1 MLEAPSRALGKRLA
15 FILAAIGIVA
25 ALLATDVS
33 ADPAADALVELT
45 ELSRLAEQTTEQI
58 HTAQI
63 DLDEKLAAQQVAEKK
78 AASDRA
84 TVDVASADL
93 ATYQAAVDTLAA
105 SAYMGG
111 RTDTLAAALT
121 ATSPQDLIDQLA
133 IQKTV
138 ASELTVQMAAFRSAS
153 TRAAAAAD
161 QSSKSAAQA
170 RIASDEAAAVRT
182 DLDAKQRRMQ
192 EQIAAVQAR
201 YEALTPDQRAILADP
216 GPPPPPLPPSSPA
229 NDPSIVAMPGPADGG
244 SFGGGT
250 AVVQAALTRV
260 GSPYSWGA
268 TGPDAFD
275 CSGLIKWA
283 FLQNG
288 KSLPRSSQALAQG
301 GQGAREFQH
310 PFVFRAVAHL
320 AEAGVIAV
328 LLAATGVAAG
338 RLDMAVSLGTDP
350 DVGPRRRNH
359 QVFDALRGVVIGEEF
374 AVGTVVG
381 KPLAAALP
389 DDARRIQF
397 ATCEPHNRGPLR
409 TVTLPRRGA
418 QSSCRPNYYPCS
430 GLQYD
435 LDGTVL
441 LVLEDVVGVRRLV
454 QGKHMGGERVHAQ
467 GIGIGE

>member
-1 MLEAPSRALGKRLA
+1 MTYVSATYLHTSPKVSAVVTLPVLEAQSRALGRRLA
-15 FILAAIGIVA
+15 FIVAAIGVLA

-33 ADPAADALVELT
+33 ADPAADALAELT

-63 DLDEKLAAQQVAEKK
+63 DLDEKLAAQQVAEKE
-78 AASDRA
+78 AASDRV
-84 TVDVASADL
+84 TVDAASADL
-93 ATYQAAVDTLAA
+93 ATYQAAVDKLAA

-153 TRAAAAAD
+153 ARAAAAAD
-161 QSSKSAAQA
+161 QSAKSAAQA
-170 RIASDEAAAVRT
+170 RIASEEAAVVRT

-192 EQIAAVQAR
+192 EQIAAVQAG

-216 GPPPPPLPPSSPA
+216 GPPPPPMPPSSPA
-229 NDPSIVAMPGPADGG
+229 NDPSIVAMPGPAGGG

-301 GQGAREFQH
+301 GQ
-310 PFVFRAVAHL
+310 PV
-320 AEAGVIAV
+320 
-328 LLAATGVAAG
+328 
-338 RLDMAVSLGTDP
+338 AVSDMQPGDIVTFYGDVSHAGIYIGDGMMVHASTFGTP
-350 DVGPRRRNH
+350 VKVAPISS
-359 QVFDALRGVVIGEEF
+359 API
-374 AVGTVVG
+374 
-381 KPLAAALP
+381 
-389 DDARRIQF
+389 
-397 ATCEPHNRGPLR
+397 HN
-409 TVTLPRRGA
+409 
-418 QSSCRPNYYPCS
+418 
-430 GLQYD
+430 
-435 LDGTVL
+435 
-441 LVLEDVVGVRRLV
+441 VRRY
-454 QGKHMGGERVHAQ
+454 
-467 GIGIGE
+467 